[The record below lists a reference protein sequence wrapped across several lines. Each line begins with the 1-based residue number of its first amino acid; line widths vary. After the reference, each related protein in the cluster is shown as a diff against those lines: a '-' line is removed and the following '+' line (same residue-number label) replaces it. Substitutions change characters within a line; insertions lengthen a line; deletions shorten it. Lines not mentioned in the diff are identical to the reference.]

1 LSPDTAQET
10 SAKKVA
16 LDFFQEAFINKDPE
30 KAVREHMG
38 ETYTQHN
45 PLVGDGAESFVPAI
59 NGMLGQFPDFWIEVK
74 RVIAEGDL
82 VVIHSHVKMTKDDV
96 GNAVA
101 DIFRVTDGKIVEH
114 WDIIQAIPA
123 ESANNNT
130 MF

>member
-1 LSPDTAQET
+1 MSPDTAQET
-10 SAKKVA
+10 SAKKVV
-16 LDFFQEAFINKDPE
+16 LDFFQEAFVNRNPE
-30 KAVREHMG
+30 KAAQELMG

-59 NGMLGQFPDFWIEVK
+59 NGMFGQFPDFWIEAK

-82 VVIHSHVKMTKDDV
+82 VVIHSHVKMTKDDP

-101 DIFRVTDGKIVEH
+101 DIFRVADGKIVEH
-114 WDIIQAIPA
+114 WDIIQPIPP
-123 ESANNNT
+123 EPANNNT